1 MDDKPEYQKP
11 AKIADESSIND
22 LVKMG
27 RTENIG
33 RSTFK
38 ALGIKAYL
46 GWETVIV

>member
-11 AKIADESSIND
+11 PKIADESIIND

-33 RSTFK
+33 RSIFN
-38 ALGIKAYL
+38 ALGIKA
-46 GWETVIV
+46 